1 MTAPDPAPARRRLGV
16 GALVVLVLAAAAV
29 TVGIGM
35 IRSLAAPVAVV
46 TPAVTPTVEAHSD
59 TGTAAVY
66 VHVHGA
72 VVSPGLYRLEA
83 DARVI
88 DAVAA
93 AGGFSDTAD
102 PAGVNLARTVT
113 DGEQL
118 FVPEPGQAPPESAGG
133 GSSGGAGADG
143 LVDLNTAD
151 AAALDTLPRV
161 GPALAESIIA
171 WREENGR
178 FTSVEDLLAVSGIGE
193 KMLEALRD
201 RVRV

>member
-1 MTAPDPAPARRRLGV
+1 MTAPDPAPARRRLGI

-29 TVGIGM
+29 TVAIGM

-46 TPAVTPTVEAHSD
+46 SPVVTPTSVSDAD
-59 TGTAAVY
+59 TGAVY

-72 VVSPGLYRLEA
+72 VVSPGLYRLDA
-83 DARVI
+83 DARVV

-118 FVPEPGQAPPESAGG
+118 FVPEPGQAPPASAGG
-133 GSSGGAGADG
+133 GPSGEASAGG

-151 AAALDTLPRV
+151 AAALETLPRV
-161 GPALAESIIA
+161 GPALAERIIA

-193 KMLEALRD
+193 KMLEALRE

>member
-1 MTAPDPAPARRRLGV
+1 VTAPDPAPARRRWSV
-16 GALVVLVLAAAAV
+16 GALIVLVLAAAAV
-29 TVGIGM
+29 TVAIGM
-35 IRSLAAPVAVV
+35 IRSLAAPASVV
-46 TPAVTPTVEAHSD
+46 TPAVSPTVEAHGD

-118 FVPEPGQAPPESAGG
+118 FVPEPGQAPPESADG

-161 GPALAESIIA
+161 GPALAERIIA

-193 KMLEALRD
+193 KVLESLRD

>member
-29 TVGIGM
+29 TVAIGM

-46 TPAVTPTVEAHSD
+46 TPVVTPTAGPDSD
-59 TGTAAVY
+59 TGAAAVY

-72 VVSPGLYRLEA
+72 VVSPGLYRLDA
-83 DARVI
+83 DARVV

-133 GSSGGAGADG
+133 GAPGGAGTDG

-161 GPALAESIIA
+161 GPALAERIIA

>member
-1 MTAPDPAPARRRLGV
+1 MTAPDPAPARRRLGI

-29 TVGIGM
+29 TVAIGM

-46 TPAVTPTVEAHSD
+46 SPVVTPTFVSD
-59 TGTAAVY
+59 ADTAAVY

-72 VVSPGLYRLEA
+72 VVSPGLYRLDA
-83 DARVI
+83 DARVV

-118 FVPEPGQAPPESAGG
+118 FVPEPGQAPPASAGG
-133 GSSGGAGADG
+133 GPSGEASAGG

-161 GPALAESIIA
+161 GPALAERIIA

-193 KMLEALRD
+193 KMLEALRE